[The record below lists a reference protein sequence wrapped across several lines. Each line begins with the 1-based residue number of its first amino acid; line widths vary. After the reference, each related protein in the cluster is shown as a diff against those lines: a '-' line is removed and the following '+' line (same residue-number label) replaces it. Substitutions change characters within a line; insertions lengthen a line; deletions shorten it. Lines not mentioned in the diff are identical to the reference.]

1 HVRSAVLR
9 DAQSQ
14 SPLDPGLFLNAGMPE
29 RFHMNKI
36 SGKCS
41 PALEVQC
48 LTEYLSPSILPA
60 RQLFYQLTDYS
71 SSCNYLGQ
79 LQDIN

>member
-36 SGKCS
+36 SAPPSCQPASCS
-41 PALEVQC
+41 TSSLITHPPVITSAN
-48 LTEYLSPSILPA
+48 YRISIK
-60 RQLFYQLTDYS
+60 
-71 SSCNYLGQ
+71 
-79 LQDIN
+79 